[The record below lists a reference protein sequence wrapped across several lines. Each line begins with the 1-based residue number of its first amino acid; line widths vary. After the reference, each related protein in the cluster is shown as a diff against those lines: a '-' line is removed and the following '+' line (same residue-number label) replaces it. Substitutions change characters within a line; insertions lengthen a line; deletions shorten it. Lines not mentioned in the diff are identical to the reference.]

1 MISYICSREV
11 LRKNFEEDEKMS
23 SISDRRR
30 DMGMLQIELA
40 EKVGVRQETMCRI
53 EMSKQV
59 PSYYIA
65 ARIMEALGE
74 KASFEPVEYSHE
86 DFYIKL
92 RQGRAFKSFNVHAV
106 KKTLQQHG
114 VLIDTKNYFGG
125 ESDD

>member
-1 MISYICSREV
+1 
-11 LRKNFEEDEKMS
+11 MS
-23 SISDRRR
+23 KLAERRR